1 MEFNALPIN
10 ENVTRNVERVE
21 STVNAMVRSY
31 EKLTSLVGLGGRKGP
46 YDDKNFEFVGGAKD
60 NLRMKHYDKSLR
72 LLWKAEQ
79 HLPQSNFRD
88 MTKDEKAFMSQA
100 KQTLNKK
107 EKIQIERFSS
117 DEYKA
122 LINREYTQEQK
133 QAIIN
138 ILSIIGHGEAYAWM
152 VSAEVLTDCESTGG
166 RAALTMQV
174 LEEAKHF
181 VVLRELMLAWDCE
194 IPRFAVWEYIVL
206 ERTLKSKGMEKFFGM
221 NVVVEN
227 VAMGIFGMLGELPG
241 LEILKMFHLDE
252 SRHTAL
258 PYNYFDEMPMT
269 WWEKNSPIA
278 QFRRLTMVLPAVPM
292 MASLEKDMAVIGV
305 DSLEFGGAML
315 RKIAHMKDRVGFNT
329 FIPSS
334 VLKEFVND
342 AFNSYASYSRPG
354 HTAKRFVEADTVMGE
369 DMQAIEKELFDLY
382 STGKKV
388 TELASRKILDWR
400 KAA

>member
-1 MEFNALPIN
+1 MEFNALPVN
-10 ENVTRNVERVE
+10 EKVANNVKRVE
-21 STVNAMVRSY
+21 SAVNTAVRGY
-31 EKLTSLVGLGGRKGP
+31 EKLAAFVGGGRKGP
-46 YDDKNFEFVGGAKD
+46 YDDKNFEFVGGARD
-60 NLRMKHYDKSLR
+60 SLRMKHYDKSMR
-72 LLWKAEQ
+72 LLWKAEH

-88 MTKDEKAFMSQA
+88 MTKDEKVFMSQA

-152 VSAEVLTDCESTGG
+152 VSAEVLTDCKSTGG

-194 IPRFAVWEYIVL
+194 IPRFTVWEYIVL
-206 ERTLKSKGMEKFFGM
+206 ERTLKSTGMEKFFGM

-269 WWEKNSPIA
+269 WWEKNSPFA
-278 QFRRLTMVLPAVPM
+278 QVRRLLMVLPAVPM
-292 MASLEKDMAVIGV
+292 MASLEKDMAIIGV

-315 RKIAHMKDRVGFNT
+315 RKIAHMKDRVGFNSVV
-329 FIPSS
+329 PSS
-334 VLKEFVND
+334 VLKELVND
-342 AFNSYASYSRPG
+342 AFNAYASYSRPD
-354 HTAKRFVEADTVMGE
+354 HITRRFVEADTVMGE

>member
-1 MEFNALPIN
+1 MEFNALPVN
-10 ENVTRNVERVE
+10 EAVASKVKRIE
-21 STVNAMVRSY
+21 SSVNGLVRGY
-31 EKLTSLVGLGGRKGP
+31 EKLLSTFGLGGRKGP
-46 YDDKNFEFVGGAKD
+46 YDDNKFEFVGGAKD
-60 NLRMKHYDKSLR
+60 SLRMKHYDKSLR
-72 LLWKAEQ
+72 LIWKAEQ
-79 HLPQSNFRD
+79 HLPHSNFRD
-88 MTKDEKAFMSQA
+88 MTKDEKAFMEQA
-100 KQTLNKK
+100 EQTLNKK
-107 EKIQIERFSS
+107 EQAELARFSS

-122 LINREYTQEQK
+122 LINREYTQQQK

-138 ILSIIGHGEAYAWM
+138 ILSIIAHGEAYAWM
-152 VSAEVLTDCESTGG
+152 VSAEVLTDSKSTGG

-194 IPRFAVWEYIVL
+194 IPRFTIWEYIVL
-206 ERTLKSKGMEKFFGM
+206 EKTLKSKGMEKFFGM

-227 VAMGIFGMLGELPG
+227 VAMGIFGMLGDFPG

-269 WWEKNSPIA
+269 WWEKNNPLS
-278 QFRRLTMVLPAVPM
+278 QLRRFFMVLPAVPM
-292 MASLEKDMAVIGV
+292 MASLEKDMAIIGV

-315 RKIAHMKDRVGFNT
+315 RKIAMMKDRVGFNS
-329 FIPSS
+329 IVPSS

-342 AFNSYASYSRPG
+342 AFNLYAHYTRPD
-354 HTAKRFVEADTVMGE
+354 HQPRRFVEADTVMGE
-369 DMQAIEKELFDLY
+369 DMQAIEKELYDLY

-388 TELASRKILDWR
+388 TEIAGRKILEWR
-400 KAA
+400 NVA